1 MKKIGFV
8 DYYMSEWHAN
18 NYPAWIKAAAEEAG
32 YDFEL
37 AYCWAELDTS
47 PLDGITTDQW
57 CEKYGTEKCATL
69 EELCEKSDY
78 IVVLAPK
85 DPDKHLGYC
94 ETVFKYG
101 KRTYV
106 DKTFAPDL
114 ETAKKIF
121 ALAEK
126 YNTPFFSSSALRYS
140 TELDELE
147 ARQVLIHGSGS
158 NYPEYFIHL
167 AEMVVKCLGV
177 GITGVKVDRLD
188 SMWMVSAEYADDR
201 HATMLWGT
209 GLPFTAFMMSPERNL
224 YRPIKSDFF
233 FNLIKDIL
241 RFFATGE
248 LSFANEE
255 TLEVI
260 KLRELAVKGSETP
273 GVLLKA

>member
-8 DYYMSEWHAN
+8 DYYLSEFHAN
-18 NYPAWIKAAAEEAG
+18 NYPEWMKKAAAEAG
-32 YDFEL
+32 LEFEL
-37 AYCWAELDTS
+37 AYAWAELDTS
-47 PLDGITTDQW
+47 PLDGVTTDEW
-57 CEKYGTEKCATL
+57 CAKYGAEKCATL
-69 EELCEKSDY
+69 DELCEKSDF

-126 YNTPFFSSSALRYS
+126 YGTPFFSSSALRYS
-140 TELDELE
+140 TELNEEE
-147 ARQVLIHGSGS
+147 AEQIIVQGSGS
-158 NYPEYFIHL
+158 NFPEYFIHL
-167 AEMVVKCLGV
+167 AEMVVKKLG
-177 GITGVKVDRLD
+177 TGFVSVKTEKMGTCRV
-188 SMWMVSAEYADDR
+188 VTAEYGDGRRAILNW
-201 HATMLWGT
+201 AP
-209 GLPFTAFMMSPERNL
+209 GLPYTAFIIGKGGNL

-233 FNLIKDIL
+233 YELIRDML
-241 RFFATGE
+241 NFFKTGE

-260 KLRELAVKGSETP
+260 KLVELAVKGESTP
-273 GVLLKA
+273 GVILKA